1 MLFIKGLKLG
11 AGNSEFNILTKG
23 LGEIGKIYEADYDKY
38 IDLGIS
44 ERLAEKLDDKSLSD
58 AKEIYAYCV
67 KYGIQLLCFD
77 EPEFPMSL
85 KSLKNPPALLYCM
98 GNLPDLNRNLCIS
111 VVGTRKMS
119 EYGMNCAYKIAYEM
133 AAAGAVVVS
142 GMALGIDGVA
152 ACGAISGGGKTVAVL
167 GSGIDVIYPKE
178 HSTLYK
184 VICHNGAVITEFAPS
199 TAPSGVN
206 FPIRNRI
213 ISGLSQ
219 GTLVVDADKDSGAM
233 ITAKNAILQGR
244 DIYAVPGNIDGENTS
259 GTNMLIRDGAQAV
272 LSGKDIIKNYSY
284 VYRETINL
292 LALADAEKHSDIDM
306 RAIRDMEI
314 SLRYV
319 KRSSKTDKNEN
330 DKSQSYANKSDKNA
344 KSEVRSDIT
353 APDAF
358 KKSHLDAGSE
368 IKKTNKVK
376 KEQGTKK
383 PEAKTE
389 DKGDM
394 SPEIL
399 KTLSDKQRRIFDEI
413 PLDKP
418 VSVDSLTHL
427 GFSMGEI
434 MSSLTI
440 LEIKGLIS
448 SLPGALYIRK

>member
-1 MLFIKGLKLG
+1 M
-11 AGNSEFNILTKG
+11 
-23 LGEIGKIYEADYDKY
+23 
-38 IDLGIS
+38 
-44 ERLAEKLDDKSLSD
+44 
-58 AKEIYAYCV
+58 YAYCV
-67 KYGIQLLCFD
+67 KYGVQMLCFD
-77 EPEFPMSL
+77 EPEFPASL
-85 KSLKNPPALLYCM
+85 KGLKTPPALLYCM
-98 GNLPDLNRNLCIS
+98 GNLPDLNKNLCIS

-119 EYGMNCAYKIAYEM
+119 EYGMRCAYKIAYEM

-152 ACGAISGGGKTVAVL
+152 ACGAISGGGKTVAIL

-184 VICHNGAVITEFAPS
+184 VICHNGAIITEFAPS
-199 TAPSGVN
+199 TPPKGSN
-206 FPIRNRI
+206 FPIRNRL
-213 ISGLSQ
+213 ISGLSE
-219 GTLVVDADKDSGAM
+219 GTLVVDADVDSGAM

-292 LALADAEKHSDIDM
+292 LSLSDAEKHSELDM

-314 SLRYV
+314 SLRY
-319 KRSSKTDKNEN
+319 
-330 DKSQSYANKSDKNA
+330 
-344 KSEVRSDIT
+344 
-353 APDAF
+353 
-358 KKSHLDAGSE
+358 KKAD
-368 IKKTNKVK
+368 K
-376 KEQGTKK
+376 KEKNNTPRVELQR
-383 PEAKTE
+383 KTE
-389 DKGDM
+389 DEKSKDFNAPEKFASADDTQKKSKKKAKNNEDAKPIKKSEDNGDT
-394 SPEIL
+394 SNKAL
-399 KTLSDKQRRIFDEI
+399 DSLSDKQRRIFDAI

-418 VSVDSLTHL
+418 ISVDGLTSL

-434 MSSLTI
+434 MSSLTV

>member
-1 MLFIKGLKLG
+1 MNHKKLWLWLSLGLG
-11 AGNSEFNILTKG
+11 AGNTEFNILIEG
-23 LGEIGKIYEADYDKY
+23 LGSIEKIYEADYDTY
-38 IDLGIS
+38 VDLGIS
-44 ERLAEKLDDKSLSD
+44 ERLSEKLSDKSLKYAS
-58 AKEIYAYCV
+58 EVYAYCV
-67 KYGIQLLCFD
+67 KYGVQMICFD

-85 KSLKNPPALLYCM
+85 KGIKTPPALLYCM
-98 GNLPDLNRNLCIS
+98 GRLPDLNKNLCIS

-119 EYGMNCAYKIAYEM
+119 EYGMRCAYKIAYEM

-152 ACGAISGGGKTVAVL
+152 ACGAISSGGKTVAIL

-184 VICHNGAVITEFAPS
+184 MICHNGAIITEFAPS
-199 TAPSGVN
+199 TPPKGSN
-206 FPIRNRI
+206 FPIRNRL
-213 ISGLSQ
+213 ISGLSE
-219 GTLVVDADKDSGAM
+219 GTLVVDADIDSGAM

-284 VYRETINL
+284 IYRETINL
-292 LALADAEKHSDIDM
+292 LSLSEAEKHSELDM

-314 SLRYV
+314 SLRYK
-319 KRSSKTDKNEN
+319 KRAEKKEKENLPRVELQRRTDDE
-330 DKSQSYANKSDKNA
+330 KSQDFS
-344 KSEVRSDIT
+344 
-353 APDAF
+353 APEKFASADDTQ
-358 KKSHLDAGSE
+358 KKPK
-368 IKKTNKVK
+368 KKTK
-376 KEQGTKK
+376 KTEETKPIEK
-383 PEAKTE
+383 NE
-389 DKGDM
+389 DKGDT
-394 SPEIL
+394 SNKVLES
-399 KTLSDKQRRIFDEI
+399 LSDKQRRIFDAI

-418 VSVDSLTHL
+418 ISVDGLTSL

-434 MSSLTI
+434 MSSLTV